1 MKIGGECIE
10 FFFMN
15 TGLGKK
21 KEKTPFHAFF
31 TWEWAKN
38 IWAKI

>member
-1 MKIGGECIE
+1 MKIGGECIK

-21 KEKTPFHAFF
+21 RENTPFHAFLLGDGL
-31 TWEWAKN
+31 KN